1 MNNPQVIEEIANEE
15 TLVMICI
22 DDDNQYGLL
31 VDSNYAKDRLT
42 IKANSFQ
49 EAREMAKSLL

>member
-42 IKANSFQ
+42 IKANNLQ